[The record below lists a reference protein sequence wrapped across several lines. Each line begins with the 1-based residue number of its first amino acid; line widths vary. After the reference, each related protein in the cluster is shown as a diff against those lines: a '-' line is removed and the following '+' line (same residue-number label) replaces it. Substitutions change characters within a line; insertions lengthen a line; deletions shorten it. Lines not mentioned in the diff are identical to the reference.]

1 MSAGMVQSEVAI
13 IIDAPYAKVHIEQN
27 DLLDHTIMR
36 ARQLASLLMSMQDDQ
51 NGPDHLLWLAQQIA
65 DELVFCVETRISSA
79 GSA

>member
-36 ARQLASLLMSMQDDQ
+36 APVSLSFDV
-51 NGPDHLLWLAQQIA
+51 NA
-65 DELVFCVETRISSA
+65 R
-79 GSA
+79 